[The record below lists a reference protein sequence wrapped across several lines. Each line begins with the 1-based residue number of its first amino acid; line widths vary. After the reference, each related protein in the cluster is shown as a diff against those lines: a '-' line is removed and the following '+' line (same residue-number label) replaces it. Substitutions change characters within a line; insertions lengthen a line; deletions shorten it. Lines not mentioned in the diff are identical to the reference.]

1 MLILWKFAK
10 DIHLVMSPKEK
21 VAAARVIS
29 DIIKAD
35 SIIEK
40 TEMMMLSELRKKFD
54 IHSEHL
60 QKGQG
65 ITFSEAL
72 SILRRMDFEEAEELL
87 NAVYNL
93 SISDGSCCPSEA
105 QLILAIKYCFEKEL
119 REHAEVFSCNTTDFN
134 IASSQYVVYVESKT
148 DKKINE
154 AIRSNLERIVN
165 ALKVIGFD
173 FVYIPKL
180 VQEFKVMSP
189 EYVKDVINYMAPQLD
204 RDTTVQDIYNRMCN
218 LTTYE
223 FCQKV
228 LCEENKV
235 NAIKDTAPSLL
246 VSVGN
251 SIVPYVDSSAGC
263 HSYMEFLKI
272 QIQDDVVDEIRKLCS
287 IYQGLV
293 DDRVVMPIRGRK
305 DRFKYFGF
313 YKALLDFLVAGRQ
326 EEDNKLTIDLKNRS
340 VGLLNKYG
348 LSLKLSPDKITLF
361 LMLIIESIKSEGLSF
376 SRNNNGSLGVDQN
389 VQDLY
394 SRITR
399 IIKGSCSNEKYK
411 TFFENI
417 SVTLSKLKAEI
428 QGNKQ
433 LSGLTRFLPK
443 KLVIKDSQKHLERI
457 IYKVDMPVSRVLVK
471 EYKKIGGQWIESTPE
486 FKALENSIWLK

>member
-1 MLILWKFAK
+1 
-10 DIHLVMSPKEK
+10 MSPKEK
-21 VAAARVIS
+21 TAAARVIS

-40 TEMMMLSELRKKFD
+40 TEMEMLSELRKKFD
-54 IHSEHL
+54 IRSEHL

-72 SILRRMDFEEAEELL
+72 SVLREMDTDDAEEFID
-87 NAVYNL
+87 AVYNL

-105 QLILAIKYCFEKEL
+105 QLILAIKYCFEKDL

-180 VQEFKVMSP
+180 VQEFKGMSP

-251 SIVPYVDSSAGC
+251 SIVPYVDSAAGC

-272 QIQDDVVDEIRKLCS
+272 QIKEDVVDEIRKLCS

-326 EEDNKLTIDLKNRS
+326 EVDNKVTIDLKNRS

-348 LSLKLSPDKITLF
+348 FSLKLSPDKMTLF
-361 LMLIIESIKSEGLSF
+361 FLLAITNASGDGLSYRRTNF
-376 SRNNNGSLGVDQN
+376 GEMEVSEELQN
-389 VQDLY
+389 LY
-394 SRITR
+394 MRITR
-399 IIKGSCSNEKYK
+399 IVKGSCSADKYK

-428 QGNKQ
+428 KSNKQ
-433 LSGLTRFLPK
+433 LAEIVKYAPK
-443 KLVIKDSQKHLERI
+443 KIVHRTPDKLGDLIT
-457 IYKVDMPVSRVLVK
+457 YKIEAPASKVLVK
-471 EYKKIGGQWIESTPE
+471 EYKKIGYQWVESS
-486 FKALENSIWLK
+486 LEYIPLEKSSWGKK

>member
-1 MLILWKFAK
+1 
-10 DIHLVMSPKEK
+10 MSPKEK

-40 TEMMMLSELRKKFD
+40 SEMEMLTDLRKRFE
-54 IHSEHL
+54 IRSEHL

-72 SILRRMDFEEAEELL
+72 SILRDMEPDDAEVFLE
-87 NAVYNL
+87 AVYNL

-105 QLILAIKYCFEKEL
+105 QLILAIKYCFEEGL
-119 REHAEVFSCNTTDFN
+119 REHAEVFSCNSTDFN
-134 IASSQYVVYVESKT
+134 ITSSQYVVYVESKT
-148 DKKINE
+148 DKIIND

-173 FVYIPKL
+173 FIYIPKL
-180 VQEFKVMSP
+180 VQEFRVMSP

-204 RDTTVQDIYNRMCN
+204 RGTAVQNIYDRMCS
-218 LTTYE
+218 LSTYE

-251 SIVPYVDSSAGC
+251 SIVPYVDSSVGC
-263 HSYMEFLKI
+263 HTYMEFLKI
-272 QIQDDVVDEIRKLCS
+272 QIQDDVVDEVSKMCS

-326 EEDNKLTIDLKNRS
+326 EEDNKLTIDIKNRT
-340 VGLLNKYG
+340 VGLLNKCG
-348 LSLKLSPDKITLF
+348 FSLKLSPDKMALF
-361 LMLIIESIKSEGLSF
+361 MLLIIESVKGEGLSYKRNIKSEVEVSDD
-376 SRNNNGSLGVDQN
+376 VKT
-389 VQDLY
+389 LY
-394 SRITR
+394 SK
-399 IIKGSCSNEKYK
+399 IICISKSSNFCSLEKYK
-411 TFFENI
+411 SFFENLP
-417 SVTLSKLKAEI
+417 VTLSKLKADI

-433 LSGLTRFLPK
+433 LAEMSKYFPRKRVSRDYEKQLDT
-443 KLVIKDSQKHLERI
+443 IT
-457 IYKVDMPVSRVLVK
+457 YKVIIPASKVLVK
-471 EYKKIGGQWIESTPE
+471 EYKKRGVYWVESSPE
-486 FKALENSIWLK
+486 YISLENSSLLK

>member
-1 MLILWKFAK
+1 
-10 DIHLVMSPKEK
+10 MSPKEK

-40 TEMMMLSELRKKFD
+40 TEMEMLSELRKRFD
-54 IHSEHL
+54 IRSEHL
-60 QKGQG
+60 QKGQS

-72 SILRRMDFEEAEELL
+72 SILREMESEEAEVFMD
-87 NAVYNL
+87 AVCNL
-93 SISDGSCCPSEA
+93 SVSDGSCCPSEA
-105 QLILAIKYCFEKEL
+105 QLILAIKYCFEKGL
-119 REHAEVFSCNTTDFN
+119 KEHAEVFSCNTTDFN

-148 DKKINE
+148 DKMING

-204 RDTTVQDIYNRMCN
+204 RDTTVQDIYDRMCN

-235 NAIKDTAPSLL
+235 NAIKDTVPSLL

-272 QIQDDVVDEIRKLCS
+272 QIQDDVVEEIRKLCF

-326 EEDNKLTIDLKNRS
+326 EEDNKLTIDLKSRS
-340 VGLLNKYG
+340 IGLLNKYG
-348 LSLKLSPDKITLF
+348 LSLKLSPDKFTLF
-361 LMLIIESIKSEGLSF
+361 LLLIIESVKGEGLSY
-376 SRNNNGSLGVDQN
+376 SRRNNGTLVVSEE
-389 VQDLY
+389 VQKLY
-394 SRITR
+394 ADIMRN
-399 IIKGSCSNEKYK
+399 IKGTCSGEKYK
-411 TFFENI
+411 TFFENV
-417 SVTLSKLKAEI
+417 SVTLSKLKADI
-428 QGNKQ
+428 QGNRHMAE
-433 LSGLTRFLPK
+433 LSKFFPK
-443 KLVIKDSQKHLERI
+443 KSIAKDPEKSMERI
-457 IYKVDMPVSRVLVK
+457 TYKVDIPPAKVLVK
-471 EYKKIGGQWIESTPE
+471 VYGKKEGRLGESSSEYIS
-486 FKALENSIWLK
+486 LEDSPLLN

>member
-1 MLILWKFAK
+1 
-10 DIHLVMSPKEK
+10 MSPKEK

-40 TEMMMLSELRKKFD
+40 TEMEMLSELRKTFD
-54 IHSEHL
+54 IRSEHL

-72 SILRRMDFEEAEELL
+72 SILREMDLEEAEDFLD
-87 NAVYNL
+87 AVCNL

-105 QLILAIKYCFEKEL
+105 LLILAIKYCFEKEL

-148 DKKINE
+148 DKKVNE
-154 AIRSNLERIVN
+154 AILSNLERIVN
-165 ALKVIGFD
+165 ALKIIGFD

-180 VQEFKVMSP
+180 VQEFKAMSP
-189 EYVKDVINYMAPQLD
+189 EYVMDVINYMAPQLD

-235 NAIKDTAPSLL
+235 NAIKDTVPSLL

-272 QIQDDVVDEIRKLCS
+272 QIQDDVVDDIRKLCS

-348 LSLKLSPDKITLF
+348 LSLKLSPNKITLF
-361 LMLIIESIKSEGLSF
+361 MLLLIESIRGEGLSYTRYN
-376 SRNNNGSLGVDQN
+376 SGGIDVSKSL
-389 VQDLY
+389 QDIY
-394 SRITR
+394 SRITS
-399 IIKGSCSNEKYK
+399 ITKGSCSENKYK
-411 TFFENI
+411 SFFENMP
-417 SVTLSKLKAEI
+417 VTLSKLKSDI
-428 QGNKQ
+428 QRNKQ
-433 LSGLTRFLPK
+433 LSELSKYFPK
-443 KLVIKDSQKHLERI
+443 KIIASEAEKHAVRI
-457 IYKVDMPVSRVLVK
+457 AYKVDIPATKVLVK
-471 EYKKIGGQWIESTPE
+471 EYKKREGRWVESSPE
-486 FKALENSIWLK
+486 YISLEDSSFMK